1 MMVSHIYRQG
11 NSIADILAS
20 HAYSHRSDC
29 IIEAASFL
37 LQTSLLQRQK
47 ARPTWWPV
55 ALRLLD
61 NYNRTVIMSVEKQ
74 NNDEDDGV
82 VVYDCIVCL
91 CEVSLRDEYKM
102 LPNCDH
108 GVQFHA
114 HCIAAWLKDHSICPM
129 CRSRIPR
136 PLSQRLHNYLCERL
150 LEEVVSYCNSALN
163 NVASS
168 IEDCHVF

>member
-1 MMVSHIYRQG
+1 MDQVLRITKSETTVAFVGGTSAFVIAFCLLKRQ
-11 NSIADILAS
+11 
-20 HAYSHRSDC
+20 
-29 IIEAASFL
+29 
-37 LQTSLLQRQK
+37 Q

-61 NYNRTVIMSVEKQ
+61 SYNRTMVMALEKQ
-74 NNDEDDGV
+74 NDEDSGD

-91 CEVSLRDEYKM
+91 CEVSPRDEYKV
-102 LPNCDH
+102 LSNCDH

-114 HCIAAWLKDHSICPM
+114 HCIDAWLKDHSTCPM
-129 CRSRIPR
+129 CRSHIPR

-150 LEEVVSYCNSALN
+150 LEDVVSYCNSALD

-168 IEDCHVF
+168 IGDCHDF